1 MRSASK
7 LQLQLGE
14 IDIANIRLDHRSR
27 DDIPQLLR
35 GLQYLYTDETLRAAI
50 FAVLAKLT
58 PPTINAEMGRPGMA
72 LWKIFVMGTL
82 RLGLN
87 CDFDRLQELVNN
99 HRTIRQML
107 GHGFTDDD
115 LSYHLQ
121 TLKDN
126 VQLFTPEI
134 LDEINQVVVK
144 AGHRLKKKESLAAR
158 CDSFVVETH
167 VHYPTDINLLLDA
180 MRKTIKLTADY
191 ARMTGIGGWRQSV
204 YNYRQVKRAHRRT
217 QKMKRSSSRDALKKA
232 KRQQEIVKA
241 HRDYVSLARQFVRKS
256 QQTLATEVADMSLPA
271 MAKSLEIQTYIQHAQ
286 RQMEQIERRVMH
298 GETIPHH
305 EKVFSIFQPHTEWI
319 SKGKAGVAVELGLK
333 VCIVEDSDGF
343 LLHHRVMEKQSDD
356 QIAIELITET
366 QVRYPTLRV
375 CSFDKGFHS
384 PSNQVELAKR
394 LDRVV
399 LPKKGRCNKAEQ
411 ERENSEA
418 FKTSRRQH
426 SAVESGINA
435 LEVHGLDRCP
445 DHGLHGFKRYVALA
459 VVARNIQK
467 LGAELQQKLRQQEK
481 RKRHRDQLAA

>member
-1 MRSASK
+1 MRSATK

-14 IDIANIRLDHRSR
+14 IDIANIRLDPRSR
-27 DDIPQLLR
+27 DDIPELLR
-35 GLQYLYTDETLRAAI
+35 GLQYLYTDKQLRAEI
-50 FAVLAKLT
+50 FEVLARLT

-72 LWKIFVMGTL
+72 LWKIFVMGSL
-82 RLGLN
+82 RLNLN
-87 CDFDRLQELVNN
+87 CDYDRLQELVNN
-99 HRTIRQML
+99 HKTIRQML

-115 LSYHLQ
+115 LTYHLQ

-144 AGHRLKKKESLAAR
+144 AGHQLKKKESLAAR
-158 CDSFVVETH
+158 CDSFVVETN

-191 ARMTGIGGWRQSV
+191 ARMTGLDGWRQSV
-204 YNYRQVKRAHRRT
+204 YNVRQVKRVHRKT
-217 QKMKRSSSRDALKKA
+217 QKMKRSSSRDAIKKA

-241 HRDYVSLARQFVRKS
+241 HRDYVTLAGQFIRKS
-256 QQTLATEVADMSLPA
+256 RQTLATEVADMSLTA
-271 MAKSLEIQTYIQHAQ
+271 MAKALEIQTYINHAE
-286 RQMEQIERRVMH
+286 RQMEQIDRRVIH
-298 GETIPHH
+298 GETIPHN

-319 SKGKAGVAVELGLK
+319 SKGKAGVPVELGLK
-333 VCIVEDSDGF
+333 VCIVEDTDGF
-343 LLHHRVMEKQSDD
+343 LLHHRVMQQQSDD
-356 QIAIELITET
+356 QIAIDLVAET
-366 QVRYPTLRV
+366 QARYPDLRV

-384 PSNQVELAKR
+384 PTNQVELAKR

-399 LPKKGRCNKAEQ
+399 LPKKGRCNKTEQ
-411 ERENSEA
+411 QRENSEA
-418 FKTSRRQH
+418 FITGRRKH

-435 LEVHGLDRCP
+435 LEVHGLDRCL

-467 LGAELQQKLRQQEK
+467 LGAELQKKLRKQEK
-481 RKRHRDQLAA
+481 RKRRRDKLAA